1 MLVELTVTVININH
15 PDNEEFLDNCPILKG
30 YKKLLA
36 TIKEYKRIDN
46 TNGYTMEIEKCIRD
60 NMKISDYLRRKTM
73 EVRNMFSVDMFSLEY
88 KYSEELEAQKSAG
101 IQEGRQEG
109 MQKGIIT
116 IACNMKKSGYSIQ
129 EIQKISGLSSTQI
142 EKL

>member
-1 MLVELTVTVININH
+1 MLLELTVTVININH

-46 TNGYTMEIEKCIRD
+46 TNGYAMAIEKCIRD

-73 EVRNMFSVDMFSLEY
+73 EVRDMFSLEY
-88 KYSEELEAQKSAG
+88 SYAEELEAERSAG
-101 IQEGRQEG
+101 VEEGKQEG